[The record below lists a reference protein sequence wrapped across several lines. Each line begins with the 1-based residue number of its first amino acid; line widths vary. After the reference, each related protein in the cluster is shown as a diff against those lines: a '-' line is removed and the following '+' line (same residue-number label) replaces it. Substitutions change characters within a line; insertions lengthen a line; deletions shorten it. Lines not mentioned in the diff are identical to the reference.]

1 MASAER
7 AYRAR
12 PDAIFTQDAYAWALH
27 AAGRSQEAL
36 PLARQAVRTGLRL
49 PVLHYHLGV
58 IEAAVGET
66 TAAVTS
72 LSTALELNP
81 AFSPLHAPQ
90 AQSLL
95 ASLR

>member
-1 MASAER
+1 M
-7 AYRAR
+7 
-12 PDAIFTQDAYAWALH
+12 H
-27 AAGRSQEAL
+27 ATGRSQEAL

-72 LSTALELNP
+72 LSTALELSP